1 MLKAPNFWWQKDKL
15 YIWIFYFFSIIY
27 GFFAN
32 KKFNRKALYNVNH
45 PVLCVGNF
53 ILGGSGKTPLAR
65 AIALQAAKEGLKP
78 VIIMRG
84 YKGDNNRACLVDL
97 AKHSAKQVGDEA
109 ILLAQNCNVIVSKKR
124 FDSARLIEEHN
135 FDFIILDDG
144 FQSRKLHYDYSVIAV
159 DTSRAFGNGYV
170 FPSGP
175 LRADLN
181 LQLKHTN
188 AIIFIRQ
195 KSLALPNIKNF
206 SGEKYVAKL
215 TAFICSL
222 PIEYKSL
229 KAARIYAFCAIGN
242 ASKFY
247 ISLTELGAEMVI
259 FDEFADHHNFSID
272 ELQKIVAIAKEQNL
286 LLVTT
291 AKDYA
296 RIKNVVTL
304 NICIVDVDIIFK
316 NSNDISQIINNT
328 IKNYNC
334 PNSLRKDISQS
345 L

>member
-1 MLKAPNFWWQKDKL
+1 MLKAPNFWWQENKL
-15 YIWIFYFFSIIY
+15 YIYLFYFFSIIY

-32 KKFNRKALYNVNH
+32 KKFNRKALFKIDQ

-65 AIALQAAKEGLKP
+65 AIALQAIKEGLNP

-84 YKGDNNRACLVDL
+84 YKGKYNKTCLVDL
-97 AKHSAKQVGDEA
+97 AKHNAQQVGDEA

-124 FDSARLIEEHN
+124 YDAAHLVAKHHFN
-135 FDFIILDDG
+135 FIILDDG
-144 FQSRKLHYDYSVIAV
+144 FQSRRLHYDYSVIAV
-159 DTSRAFGNGYV
+159 DTSRGFGNGYV

-175 LRADLN
+175 LRANLK

-188 AIIFIRQ
+188 AIIFISQ
-195 KSLALPNIKNF
+195 ESLVLPNIKNF
-206 SGEKYVAKL
+206 QGKKYIAKL
-215 TAFICSL
+215 TTFICSL

-229 KAARIYAFCAIGN
+229 KGARIYGFCAIGN
-242 ASKFY
+242 AYKFY
-247 ISLTELGAEMVI
+247 TSLTQLGAEMVI
-259 FDEFADHHNFSID
+259 FEEFADHHNFTI
-272 ELQKIVAIAKEQNL
+272 EQLQQIITRSKQEKL
-286 LLVTT
+286 LMVTT

-296 RIKNVVTL
+296 RIENFNIT

-316 NSNDISQIINNT
+316 NSNDISEIINKT
-328 IKNYNC
+328 IKAHNC
-334 PNSLRKDISQS
+334 PNSLRKEISQS